1 MHKTEKYDSVYVKI
15 AITTW
20 IMTMLGY
27 IADLFIID
35 ISNQIHFHSNMISI
49 ISLIVLAILFKTNS
63 SKLNVIYA
71 IITFMVIINSMISL
85 FFQENNMSLIML
97 RDILFIFMV
106 ISFSAYICGL
116 KIFLIAKSI
125 LFLFILTITFISKDA
140 FLIKNIV
147 FLLSILI
154 VFTVTTYYLVLSRN
168 NIIENKSELL
178 TSIAAHQ
185 LKIEEQNE
193 ELNQINQ
200 NLQKINEALIEK
212 QNDLE
217 FNKQEL
223 QKSNDTKNTLL
234 TILGHD
240 LKNPVMGIMTLSR
253 LLADKLDVLSE
264 EKKTFFIKGIA
275 DASEQLFYQLDNLLI
290 WTKKQKY
297 ELEYNPV
304 PLDISSIIMKCIQ
317 LYKKQIE
324 LKNITL
330 TNSITEPCLV
340 KADENMTFVIFRN
353 IINNAVKFTK
363 ENEKIDIS
371 ISCENQFIKACIFN
385 SGSVILDSEINK
397 NKTISQST
405 TGTGGE
411 KGTGIGLNLISE
423 FALLQE
429 GKFELFNEQNGV
441 MAIVY
446 LKAL

>member
-304 PLDISSIIMKCIQ
+304 PLDISSIIIKCIQ

-324 LKNITL
+324 LKNIAL

-363 ENEKIDIS
+363 ENEKINVS